1 MEVIRARGAS
11 ASRSGEQKSGEAG
24 MAHAGAQRVRLRASA
39 WGRRRTRA
47 TVSGY
52 ARLLS
57 HPAYEQLLNSETFLR
72 RLIPVLIVIFL
83 AIVATARW
91 LSLADQAR
99 QIRNGAEAE
108 MSLVAELLAERIR
121 LLPAAGGPAAVNA
134 LQNALA
140 DAAPTALLH
149 NGREALVTD
158 ERGIVVASL
167 PFSPIRQGSAL
178 EQVLADTQL
187 LTTFGRR
194 ADMREVRLAAGG
206 TALATHR
213 ILEGRFAGVTLFQPE
228 RQIFGAWR
236 KSVSLDVTLFVGTAS
251 ILLVVLY
258 AYFAQA
264 ARAQEADEICNIV
277 QNRFDTALARG
288 RGGLW
293 DWDLAR
299 GQIYWSQSMY
309 FMLGAEP
316 NDDKIGFAD
325 IARIVH
331 PDDLDVY
338 ELARELAGEAGGN
351 VDRAF
356 RIRRADGGWTWLRL
370 RGETVANLNGEAH
383 LIGIAFDVTEE
394 QEMKQRSQRNDVRL
408 KDAIENLSEAFV
420 LWDADRRLVTCN
432 SKYQEL
438 HGLDPAVAASGA
450 RYEDVMAA
458 ARTPTAKTR
467 MISARGGAGDDA
479 GRTIEAELEDG
490 RWLQIN
496 ERRTADGGFVSVGT
510 DISSIKQHE
519 RKLMSSEERLMATIA
534 DLKQSRQA
542 LQEQA
547 EQLSELN
554 DKYVAEKNRAEAA
567 NHAKSEFLASVSHE
581 LRTPLNAIIGFSE
594 IMRAGMFGP
603 LGSEKYLEY
612 SRDIHESGSFLLGVI
627 NDILDMSKIE
637 AGRFTLDYEEVS
649 VNAILE
655 EALRIVS
662 FQARGRGIEIVSNAP
677 ENVAIEADRRAVK
690 QILINLL
697 SNAVKFSRDGGRVHA
712 RIKCLSGPG
721 SGVLAV
727 TIEDRGIGISAS
739 DLRKIGRPFEQ
750 VQNQFTRSHKGSG
763 LGLAISGSLALM
775 HGGAM
780 KIRSKDGKGTIVSL
794 RLPMRRAAPP
804 ASVAGKVA
812 INA

>member
-1 MEVIRARGAS
+1 
-11 ASRSGEQKSGEAG
+11 
-24 MAHAGAQRVRLRASA
+24 MAPAAAQRMRSRAS
-39 WGRRRTRA
+39 GRGKRRTRA
-47 TVSGY
+47 MVSGY

-57 HPAYEQLLNSETFLR
+57 HPAYERLLVSETFLR

-91 LSLADQAR
+91 LSLAEQAR
-99 QIRNGAEAE
+99 QIRQGAEAE

-121 LLPAAGGPAAVNA
+121 QLPASSGPAAENA

-140 DAAPTALLH
+140 DAAPPALLA
-149 NGREALVTD
+149 NGREAVVTD
-158 ERGIVVASL
+158 DRGRIVASL
-167 PFSPIRQGSAL
+167 PFSQARQGL
-178 EQVLADTQL
+178 TLDRLLADTQL

-194 ADMREVRLAAGG
+194 ADVREVELVTGG
-206 TALATHR
+206 TAFAAHR
-213 ILEGRFAGVTLFQPE
+213 ILDGRFTGVTLFQPKRE
-228 RQIFGAWR
+228 IFAGWR
-236 KSVSLDVTLFVGTAS
+236 KSVSLNVTLYVGTAS

-264 ARAQEADEICNIV
+264 TRAEEADEICNIV
-277 QNRFDTALARG
+277 QNRFDAALARG

-309 FMLGAEP
+309 LMLAAEP
-316 NDDKIGFAD
+316 NDEKIGFAD

-331 PDDLDVY
+331 PDDLDVFA
-338 ELARELAGEAGGN
+338 LARELAAEGAGN
-351 VDRAF
+351 IDRAF
-356 RIRRADGGWTWLRL
+356 RIRRADGRWTWLRL
-370 RGETVANLNGEAH
+370 RGETVHNLNGEAH
-383 LIGIAFDVTEE
+383 LIGIAFDMTEE
-394 QEMKQRSQRNDVRL
+394 QELKQRSQRNDVRL
-408 KDAIENLSEAFV
+408 RDAIENLSEAFV

-438 HGLDPAVAASGA
+438 HGLAPSVAAPGA
-450 RYEDVMAA
+450 RYETVMAA

-467 MISARGGAGDDA
+467 TISARSGEDS

-490 RWLQIN
+490 RFLQIN

-510 DISSIKQHE
+510 DITSIKLHE

-554 DKYVAEKNRAEAA
+554 GKYIAERNRAEEA
-567 NHAKSEFLASVSHE
+567 NVAKSEFLANMSHE

-594 IMRAGMFGP
+594 IMQAGMFGP

-612 SRDIHESGSFLLGVI
+612 CRDIHESGSFLLGVI

-637 AGRFTLDYEEVS
+637 AGRFTLHYEEIG
-649 VNAILE
+649 VNDILE

-662 FQARGRGIEIVSNAP
+662 FQARGRGIEIAAKAADDIV
-677 ENVAIEADRRAVK
+677 IEADRRAVK

-697 SNAVKFSRDGGRVHA
+697 SNAVKFSREAGVVNARV
-712 RIKCLSGPG
+712 RRLSGANG
-721 SGVLAV
+721 GVLAI
-727 TIEDRGIGISAS
+727 TIEDKGIGISAA

-780 KIRSKDGKGTIVSL
+780 KIRSKEGKGTIVSL
-794 RLPMRRAAPP
+794 RLPMRRAAAP
-804 ASVAGKVA
+804 AATITASAA
-812 INA
+812 

>member
-1 MEVIRARGAS
+1 
-11 ASRSGEQKSGEAG
+11 
-24 MAHAGAQRVRLRASA
+24 MAPAAAQRMRSRAS
-39 WGRRRTRA
+39 GRGKRRTRA
-47 TVSGY
+47 MVSGY

-57 HPAYEQLLNSETFLR
+57 HPAYERLLVSETFLR

-83 AIVATARW
+83 AIVAAARW
-91 LSLADQAR
+91 LSLAEQAR
-99 QIRNGAEAE
+99 QIRQGAEAE

-121 LLPAAGGPAAVNA
+121 QLPASSGPAAENA

-140 DAAPTALLH
+140 DAAPPALLA
-149 NGREALVTD
+149 NGREAVVTD
-158 ERGIVVASL
+158 DRGRIVASL
-167 PFSPIRQGSAL
+167 PFSQARQGL
-178 EQVLADTQL
+178 TLDRILADTQL

-194 ADMREVRLAAGG
+194 ADVREIELVTGG
-206 TALATHR
+206 TAFAAHR
-213 ILEGRFAGVTLFQPE
+213 ILDGRFTGVTLFQPKRE
-228 RQIFGAWR
+228 IFAGWR
-236 KSVSLDVTLFVGTAS
+236 KSVSLNVTLYVGTAS

-264 ARAQEADEICNIV
+264 TRAEEADEICNIV
-277 QNRFDTALARG
+277 QNRFDAALARG

-309 FMLGAEP
+309 LMLAAEP
-316 NDDKIGFAD
+316 NDEKIGFAD

-331 PDDLDVY
+331 PDDLDVFA
-338 ELARELAGEAGGN
+338 LARELAAEGAGN
-351 VDRAF
+351 IDRAF
-356 RIRRADGGWTWLRL
+356 RIRRADGRWTWLRL
-370 RGETVANLNGEAH
+370 RGETVHNLNGEAH
-383 LIGIAFDVTEE
+383 LIGIAFDMTEE
-394 QEMKQRSQRNDVRL
+394 QELKQRSQRNDVRL
-408 KDAIENLSEAFV
+408 RDAIENLSEAFV

-438 HGLDPAVAASGA
+438 HGLAPSVAAPGA
-450 RYEDVMAA
+450 RYETVMAA

-467 MISARGGAGDDA
+467 TISARSGEDS

-490 RWLQIN
+490 RFLQIN

-510 DISSIKQHE
+510 DITSIKLHE

-534 DLKQSRQA
+534 DLKQSRQV

-554 DKYVAEKNRAEAA
+554 GKYIAERNRAEEA
-567 NHAKSEFLASVSHE
+567 NVAKSEFLANMSHE

-594 IMRAGMFGP
+594 IMQAGMFGP

-612 SRDIHESGSFLLGVI
+612 CRDIHESGSFLLGVI

-637 AGRFTLDYEEVS
+637 AGRFTLHYEEIS
-649 VNAILE
+649 VNDILE

-662 FQARGRGIEIVSNAP
+662 FQARGRGIEIAAKAADDIV
-677 ENVAIEADRRAVK
+677 IEADRRAVK

-697 SNAVKFSRDGGRVHA
+697 SNAVKFSREAGVVNARV
-712 RIKCLSGPG
+712 RRLSGANG
-721 SGVLAV
+721 GVLAI
-727 TIEDRGIGISAS
+727 TIEDKGIGISAA

-780 KIRSKDGKGTIVSL
+780 KIRSKEGKGTIVSL
-794 RLPMRRAAPP
+794 RLPMRRAAAP
-804 ASVAGKVA
+804 ATTITASAA
-812 INA
+812 

>member
-1 MEVIRARGAS
+1 M
-11 ASRSGEQKSGEAG
+11 
-24 MAHAGAQRVRLRASA
+24 
-39 WGRRRTRA
+39 
-47 TVSGY
+47 VSGY

-57 HPAYEQLLNSETFLR
+57 HPAYERLLVSETFLR

-91 LSLADQAR
+91 LSLAEQAR
-99 QIRNGAEAE
+99 QIRQGAEAE

-121 LLPAAGGPAAVNA
+121 QLPASSGPAAENA

-140 DAAPTALLH
+140 DAAPPALLA
-149 NGREALVTD
+149 NGREAVVTD
-158 ERGIVVASL
+158 DRGRIVASL
-167 PFSPIRQGSAL
+167 PFSQARQGL
-178 EQVLADTQL
+178 TLDRLLADTQL

-194 ADMREVRLAAGG
+194 ADVREVELVTGG
-206 TALATHR
+206 TAFAAHR
-213 ILEGRFAGVTLFQPE
+213 ILDGRFTGVTLFQPKRE
-228 RQIFGAWR
+228 IFAGWR
-236 KSVSLDVTLFVGTAS
+236 KSVSLNVTLYVGTAS

-264 ARAQEADEICNIV
+264 TRAEEADEICNIV
-277 QNRFDTALARG
+277 QNRFDAALARG

-309 FMLGAEP
+309 LMLAAEP
-316 NDDKIGFAD
+316 NDEKIGFAD

-331 PDDLDVY
+331 PDDLDVFA
-338 ELARELAGEAGGN
+338 LARELAAEGAGN
-351 VDRAF
+351 IDRAF
-356 RIRRADGGWTWLRL
+356 RIRRADGRWTWLRL
-370 RGETVANLNGEAH
+370 RGETVHNLNGEAH
-383 LIGIAFDVTEE
+383 LIGIAFDMTEE
-394 QEMKQRSQRNDVRL
+394 QELKQRSQRNDVRL
-408 KDAIENLSEAFV
+408 RDAIENLSEAFV

-438 HGLDPAVAASGA
+438 HGLAPSVAAPGA
-450 RYEDVMAA
+450 RYETVMAA

-467 MISARGGAGDDA
+467 TISARSGEDS

-490 RWLQIN
+490 RFLQIN

-510 DISSIKQHE
+510 DITSIKLHE

-554 DKYVAEKNRAEAA
+554 GKYIAERNRAEEA
-567 NHAKSEFLASVSHE
+567 NVAKSEFLANMSHE

-594 IMRAGMFGP
+594 IMQAGMFGP

-612 SRDIHESGSFLLGVI
+612 CRDIHESGSFLLGVI

-637 AGRFTLDYEEVS
+637 AGRFTLHYEEIG
-649 VNAILE
+649 VNDILE

-662 FQARGRGIEIVSNAP
+662 FQARGRGIEIAAKAADDIV
-677 ENVAIEADRRAVK
+677 IEADRRAVK

-697 SNAVKFSRDGGRVHA
+697 SNAVKFSREAGVVNARV
-712 RIKCLSGPG
+712 RRLSGANG
-721 SGVLAV
+721 GVLAI
-727 TIEDRGIGISAS
+727 TIEDKGIGISAA

-780 KIRSKDGKGTIVSL
+780 KIRSKEGKGTIVSL
-794 RLPMRRAAPP
+794 RLPMRRAAAP
-804 ASVAGKVA
+804 AVTITASAA
-812 INA
+812 

>member
-1 MEVIRARGAS
+1 M
-11 ASRSGEQKSGEAG
+11 
-24 MAHAGAQRVRLRASA
+24 
-39 WGRRRTRA
+39 
-47 TVSGY
+47 VSGY

-57 HPAYEQLLNSETFLR
+57 HPAYERLLVSETFLR

-91 LSLADQAR
+91 LSLAEQAR
-99 QIRNGAEAE
+99 QIRQGAEAE

-121 LLPAAGGPAAVNA
+121 QLPASSGPAAENA

-140 DAAPTALLH
+140 DAAPPALLA
-149 NGREALVTD
+149 NGREAVVTD
-158 ERGIVVASL
+158 DRGRIVASL
-167 PFSPIRQGSAL
+167 PFSQARQGL
-178 EQVLADTQL
+178 TLDRLLADTQL

-194 ADMREVRLAAGG
+194 ADVREVELVTGG
-206 TALATHR
+206 TAFAAHR
-213 ILEGRFAGVTLFQPE
+213 ILDGRFTGVTLFQPKRE
-228 RQIFGAWR
+228 IFAGWR
-236 KSVSLDVTLFVGTAS
+236 KSVSLNVTLYVGTAS

-264 ARAQEADEICNIV
+264 TRAEEADEICNIV
-277 QNRFDTALARG
+277 QNRFDAALARG

-309 FMLGAEP
+309 LMLAAEP
-316 NDDKIGFAD
+316 NDEKIGFAD

-331 PDDLDVY
+331 PDDLDVFA
-338 ELARELAGEAGGN
+338 LARELAAEGAGN
-351 VDRAF
+351 IDRAF
-356 RIRRADGGWTWLRL
+356 RIRRADGRWTWLRL
-370 RGETVANLNGEAH
+370 RGETVHNLNGEAH
-383 LIGIAFDVTEE
+383 LIGIAFDMTEE
-394 QEMKQRSQRNDVRL
+394 QELKQRSQRNDVRL
-408 KDAIENLSEAFV
+408 RDAIENLSEAFV

-438 HGLDPAVAASGA
+438 HGLAPSVAAPGA
-450 RYEDVMAA
+450 RYETVMAA

-467 MISARGGAGDDA
+467 TISARSGEDS

-490 RWLQIN
+490 RFLQIN

-510 DISSIKQHE
+510 DITSIKLHE

-554 DKYVAEKNRAEAA
+554 GKYIAERNRAEEA
-567 NHAKSEFLASVSHE
+567 NVAKSEFLANMSHE

-594 IMRAGMFGP
+594 IMQAGMFGP

-612 SRDIHESGSFLLGVI
+612 CRDIHESGSFLLGVI

-637 AGRFTLDYEEVS
+637 AGRFTLHYEEIG
-649 VNAILE
+649 VNDILE

-662 FQARGRGIEIVSNAP
+662 FQARGRGIEIAAKAADDIV
-677 ENVAIEADRRAVK
+677 IEADRRAVK

-697 SNAVKFSRDGGRVHA
+697 SNAVKFSREAGVVNARV
-712 RIKCLSGPG
+712 RRLSGANG
-721 SGVLAV
+721 GVLAI
-727 TIEDRGIGISAS
+727 TIEDKGIGISAA

-780 KIRSKDGKGTIVSL
+780 KIRSKEGKGTIVSL
-794 RLPMRRAAPP
+794 RLPMRRAAAP
-804 ASVAGKVA
+804 AATITASAA
-812 INA
+812 

>member
-1 MEVIRARGAS
+1 M
-11 ASRSGEQKSGEAG
+11 
-24 MAHAGAQRVRLRASA
+24 
-39 WGRRRTRA
+39 
-47 TVSGY
+47 VSGY

-57 HPAYEQLLNSETFLR
+57 HPAYERLLVSETFLR

-91 LSLADQAR
+91 LSLAEQAR
-99 QIRNGAEAE
+99 QIRQGAEAE

-121 LLPAAGGPAAVNA
+121 QLPASSGPAAENA

-140 DAAPTALLH
+140 DAAPPALLA
-149 NGREALVTD
+149 NGREAVVTD
-158 ERGIVVASL
+158 DRGRIVASL
-167 PFSPIRQGSAL
+167 PFSQARQGL
-178 EQVLADTQL
+178 TLDRLLADTQL

-194 ADMREVRLAAGG
+194 ADVREVELVTGG
-206 TALATHR
+206 TAFAAHR
-213 ILEGRFAGVTLFQPE
+213 ILDGRFTGVTLFQPKRE
-228 RQIFGAWR
+228 IFAGWR
-236 KSVSLDVTLFVGTAS
+236 KSVSLNVTLYVGTAS

-264 ARAQEADEICNIV
+264 TRAEEADEICNIV
-277 QNRFDTALARG
+277 QNRFDAALARG

-309 FMLGAEP
+309 LMLAAEP
-316 NDDKIGFAD
+316 NDEKIGFAD

-331 PDDLDVY
+331 PDDLDVFA
-338 ELARELAGEAGGN
+338 LARELAAEGAGN
-351 VDRAF
+351 IDRAF
-356 RIRRADGGWTWLRL
+356 RIRRADGRWTWLRL
-370 RGETVANLNGEAH
+370 RGETVHNLNGEAH
-383 LIGIAFDVTEE
+383 LIGIAFDMTEE
-394 QEMKQRSQRNDVRL
+394 QELKQRSQRNDVRL
-408 KDAIENLSEAFV
+408 RDAIENLSEAFV

-438 HGLDPAVAASGA
+438 HGLAPSVAAPGA
-450 RYEDVMAA
+450 RYETVMAA

-467 MISARGGAGDDA
+467 TISARSGEDS

-490 RWLQIN
+490 RFLQIN

-510 DISSIKQHE
+510 DITSIKLHE

-554 DKYVAEKNRAEAA
+554 GKYIAERNRAEEA
-567 NHAKSEFLASVSHE
+567 NVAKSEFLANMSHE

-594 IMRAGMFGP
+594 IMQAGMFGP

-612 SRDIHESGSFLLGVI
+612 CRDIHESGSFLLGVI

-637 AGRFTLDYEEVS
+637 AGRFTLHYEEIS
-649 VNAILE
+649 VNDILE

-662 FQARGRGIEIVSNAP
+662 FQARGRGIEIAAKAADDIV
-677 ENVAIEADRRAVK
+677 IEADRRAVK

-697 SNAVKFSRDGGRVHA
+697 SNAVKFSREAGVVNARV
-712 RIKCLSGPG
+712 RRLSGANG
-721 SGVLAV
+721 GVLAI
-727 TIEDRGIGISAS
+727 TIEDKGIGISAA

-780 KIRSKDGKGTIVSL
+780 KIRSKEGKGTIVSL
-794 RLPMRRAAPP
+794 RLPMRRAAAP
-804 ASVAGKVA
+804 AATITASAA
-812 INA
+812 